1 MGMRDTGRGVG
12 YTKHFDDTL
21 KAGIYRDHVPNVT
34 FLYETSLTQSTE
46 YALGDRVVLPD
57 GREFRYAKSGS
68 ACSNAYGV
76 HFTDSG
82 HQAYTTMT
90 TTVAIGD
97 RSITVPA
104 GTHDAL
110 DKDEL
115 RGGYLLMFQ
124 GGADLYTTVRGITG
138 NDASAQDVAYTLY
151 LDADLT
157 YAYTSGT
164 AAVEIYANPYAS
176 LRSGGTFQAFV
187 GVPASYVSATAT
199 YFWVQTKGVC
209 WPVPGPALGVEEGT
223 ANGQFSGYW
232 AANGIVV
239 RGDQALAGITVPVAT
254 SDQWAGF
261 VIAGD
266 QENNGPLFH
275 LGSL

>member
-1 MGMRDTGRGVG
+1 MARGVG
-12 YTKHFDDTL
+12 YTKHLDETL
-21 KAGIYRDHVPNVT
+21 KQSVYGNQIPDMT
-34 FLYETSLTQSTE
+34 FLYETSTTASTE
-46 YALGDRVVLPD
+46 YNLGDLVVLPD

-76 HFTDSG
+76 HFNDDG
-82 HQAYTTMT
+82 HQGYTTMT

-104 GTHDAL
+104 GTHDAVT
-110 DKDEL
+110 KDEL

-138 NDASAQDVAYTLY
+138 NDASDANVAYTLY
-151 LDADLT
+151 LDADLK

-164 AAVEIYANPYAS
+164 AAVEIYANPWAS
-176 LRSGGTFQAFV
+176 ILQGGNFNAFA
-187 GVPASYVSATAT
+187 GLPASYVSATAT

-209 WPVPGPALGVEEGT
+209 WPVAGPALGVREGT
-223 ANGQFSGYW
+223 GNGQFSGYW
-232 AANGIVV
+232 AANGTLV
-239 RGDQALAGITVPVAT
+239 RGDVALAGITVPSAN
-254 SDQWAGF
+254 SDQRAGF